1 MTSIDT
7 PSIHAIIV
15 MVITAV
21 ALVFYS
27 RPNIPIATTSLGVL
41 VLLAFV
47 FSIYPMQWHGRTL
60 DPMIFFSGF
69 SNEALI
75 AIVALMI
82 AGGAIVHTGA
92 LDPLGRFLSKVWHY
106 APPLAFLLV
115 LVVTAFLSA
124 FVNDTPLVVLLIP
137 LLTGIAIRTQ
147 RPVSRMLMPL
157 GFAALMGGMTTT
169 IGTSTNLVVVSVAQ
183 SLGLPPMGM
192 FYFTMPAIIA
202 AGVGILYLWLIAPLL
217 LPKRQTPLGDQ
228 SPRLFDANLHLGE
241 DSPAVGKTLADVQKM
256 APGLRVRQVLRGNSQ
271 TMVPLADLVLRA
283 GDGLL
288 VRDFSSNL
296 KEYEEILKTTLYS
309 GEQAVSEENPLQ
321 ADDQQL
327 AEVVVMPNS
336 FLVGR
341 SLANSLFVTHFD
353 LASLGI
359 YRRGASL
366 LSKDLEKEI
375 LRSGDVILVQGSRN
389 TITELR
395 QKGDL
400 TLLDATTDLPRS
412 NKANLAL
419 LFMLAIVLP
428 AAFNWLPIAVTAP
441 LGVLFMLATGCIE
454 WRQLGGSVNSSVIL
468 LISAGIALSI
478 GLVKTSAA
486 HFLAQSFLT
495 VTHNLPPTLVVGMIL
510 FFVAALANI
519 ASHTTG
525 ALIGAPIAV
534 QIAHGM
540 HLSPEPFLLAVLFGA
555 NLGYATPMAYQTN
568 ILTMNAAGYTF
579 LDFLRVGLP
588 LLILMGLLISY
599 LLPIFF
605 PF

>member
-1 MTSIDT
+1 
-7 PSIHAIIV
+7 
-15 MVITAV
+15 
-21 ALVFYS
+21 
-27 RPNIPIATTSLGVL
+27 
-41 VLLAFV
+41 
-47 FSIYPMQWHGRTL
+47 
-60 DPMIFFSGF
+60 MIFFSGF

-75 AIVALMI
+75 AVVALMI

-92 LDPLGRFLSKVWHY
+92 LDPLGRFLSKVWNF

-124 FVNDTPLVVLLIP
+124 FVNDTPLVVVLIP
-137 LLTGIAIRTQ
+137 LLTGIAMRTQ

-202 AGVGILYLWLIAPLL
+202 AGVGMLYLWLIAPLL
-217 LPKRQTPLGDQ
+217 LPKRQTPLDDH
-228 SPRLFDANLHLGE
+228 SPRIFVATLHLGE
-241 DSPAVGKTLADVQKM
+241 NSLAVGKTVAVVQKM
-256 APGLRVRQVLRGNSQ
+256 ASGLRVRQVVREEGQ
-271 TMVPLADLVLRA
+271 AMVPLADLVLRA
-283 GDGLL
+283 GDSLL
-288 VRDFSSNL
+288 VRDYSNKL
-296 KEYEEILKTTLYS
+296 KEYEEVLKAALHSDGRT
-309 GEQAVSEENPLQ
+309 VSVENPLR

-327 AEVVVMPNS
+327 AEFVVMPS
-336 FLVGR
+336 SLLVGR
-341 SLANSLFVTHFD
+341 SLVNSFFAARFD
-353 LASLGI
+353 LAPLGI

-366 LSKDLEKEI
+366 LSKDLEKET
-375 LRSGDVILVQGSRN
+375 LRSGDVILAQGSRD
-389 TITELR
+389 TITVLR

-412 NKANLAL
+412 DKANLTL
-419 LFMLAIVLP
+419 LIMLAIVLP
-428 AAFNWLPIAVTAP
+428 AAFNWLLIAVTAP
-441 LGVLFMLATGCIE
+441 LGVLLMVASGCIE
-454 WRQLGGSVNSSVIL
+454 WRQLGASVNSSVIL

-478 GLVKTSAA
+478 GLVKTGAA
-486 HFLAQSFLT
+486 TFLAQSFLA
-495 VTHNLPPTLVVGMIL
+495 VTHGLPPTLVVGVIL

-534 QIAHGM
+534 QIAHGLQ
-540 HLSPEPFLLAVLFGA
+540 LSPEPFLLAVLFGA

-568 ILTMNAAGYTF
+568 VLTLNAAGYTF
-579 LDFLRVGLP
+579 NDFLRVGLP
-588 LLILMGLLISY
+588 LLVIMGILISY
-599 LLPIFF
+599 LLPIYF